1 MKRQIDAEI
10 QKKNYE
16 KELLLCKKAG
26 GDIERY
32 RRLSFNALQ
41 LEQIRK
47 GLESKVDVEL
57 FMDPAKNWLEMELI
71 RTSLEAGIDI
81 EKYIEQGFS
90 WLQCQEIVKGV
101 EEKLDVKK
109 YLNVHFLAP
118 QMKEIRKGLERGIVV
133 DSYCDTRYDWYQM
146 REIRKGLESK
156 MDISCYADP
165 SYKYTT
171 MRAVRKGMEEGILL
185 APFAKQ
191 GYAGKLLFEI
201 GRGIRMNHDITPY
214 LKDGYDEEQLKEIN
228 DAFEAGVNLLPY
240 IRKSFHGVQLH
251 EIILG
256 LQKNLNVAVYADPEL
271 NWFQMREI
279 RYGLEQGLDVKV
291 YAKPCFS
298 QKQMEILRKVLL
310 EGIDVTEFAKEY
322 FEPEQML
329 EKIEKKRQSEL
340 LLDDEVGKFL
350 SETKAEVVEQ
360 EEEVPEKQTDDYL
373 LESCVFVSEDKMQ
386 ASINFSL
393 ASEVLKEE
401 LSKMDVGDVLKLL
414 KHKDVKL
421 GILRESIIAM
431 LREKQFDKE
440 VVVAKGKEPV
450 DGEDAHFSYYFK
462 KEVNPKP
469 KVLADGTVDYK
480 NMELFEFIK
489 KDTLVAEYFPATAGT
504 FGYDVTGQMISPKR
518 GKELPALRVIGVRVS
533 EDKKKYYADID
544 GIIEWHEGENKLEI
558 RNLYTVPGNVDAA
571 IGNIR
576 FNGDVNIMGNVT
588 SGFSVQA
595 AGNIVIDGHCEA
607 SQIEAGGDVI
617 IRKGC
622 QGKGLGKI
630 IAGKSIVG
638 QFFESAVLTAGKD
651 VQATYLLN
659 CQLKAN
665 GKLLVEGRKGV
676 IIGGKTCAKLGVS
689 CNGIGNIAEIATV
702 VSVGIDKE
710 DMTAYQELQ
719 KKIEQTQAELQTC
732 ENGLN
737 KLMANPVHDEKV
749 SMMIQ
754 RLTRAVYTLKSSRK
768 ELFSERNAQM
778 EQMTKQKEARIQVS
792 GRAYPGTLLF
802 LNEDPFAIKE
812 IYNNVEFVKHDN
824 RIDTLAH

>member
-1 MKRQIDAEI
+1 MSI
-10 QKKNYE
+10 QSRLTDVRYELESYMSQLKVYDNQVDYDTVNISIQEVKNE
-16 KELLLCKKAG
+16 TPTGELSIGQKML
-26 GDIERY
+26 
-32 RRLSFNALQ
+32 N
-41 LEQIRK
+41 
-47 GLESKVDVEL
+47 GLENSLRAIAES
-57 FMDPAKNWLEMELI
+57 AKNLCI
-71 RTSLEAGIDI
+71 
-81 EKYIEQGFS
+81 
-90 WLQCQEIVKGV
+90 
-101 EEKLDVKK
+101 
-109 YLNVHFLAP
+109 
-118 QMKEIRKGLERGIVV
+118 
-133 DSYCDTRYDWYQM
+133 
-146 REIRKGLESK
+146 
-156 MDISCYADP
+156 
-165 SYKYTT
+165 
-171 MRAVRKGMEEGILL
+171 
-185 APFAKQ
+185 
-191 GYAGKLLFEI
+191 
-201 GRGIRMNHDITPY
+201 
-214 LKDGYDEEQLKEIN
+214 
-228 DAFEAGVNLLPY
+228 
-240 IRKSFHGVQLH
+240 
-251 EIILG
+251 
-256 LQKNLNVAVYADPEL
+256 
-271 NWFQMREI
+271 WF
-279 RYGLEQGLDVKV
+279 V
-291 YAKPCFS
+291 
-298 QKQMEILRKVLL
+298 
-310 EGIDVTEFAKEY
+310 
-322 FEPEQML
+322 
-329 EKIEKKRQSEL
+329 
-340 LLDDEVGKFL
+340 
-350 SETKAEVVEQ
+350 
-360 EEEVPEKQTDDYL
+360 
-373 LESCVFVSEDKMQ
+373 
-386 ASINFSL
+386 ASIPYF
-393 ASEVLKEE
+393 V
-401 LSKMDVGDVLKLL
+401 
-414 KHKDVKL
+414 
-421 GILRESIIAM
+421 ILFAVIFA
-431 LREKQFDKE
+431 
-440 VVVAKGKEPV
+440 VV
-450 DGEDAHFSYYFK
+450 S
-462 KEVNPKP
+462 
-469 KVLADGTVDYK
+469 
-480 NMELFEFIK
+480 
-489 KDTLVAEYFPATAGT
+489 
-504 FGYDVTGQMISPKR
+504 
-518 GKELPALRVIGVRVS
+518 
-533 EDKKKYYADID
+533 
-544 GIIEWHEGENKLEI
+544 IIEWHEGENKLEI

-571 IGNIR
+571 TGNIR

-768 ELFSERNAQM
+768 ELFSERDAQM

-792 GRAYPGTLLF
+792 GRVYPGTLLF

>member
-298 QKQMEILRKVLL
+298 QKQMEVLRKGLL

-329 EKIEKKRQSEL
+329 EKIEKIHQSEL

-350 SETKAEVVEQ
+350 SETKAGEVEQ
-360 EEEVPEKQTDDYL
+360 EEEVPEKQEDDYL

-393 ASEVLKEE
+393 ASDVLKEE
-401 LSKMDVGDVLKLL
+401 LLKMDVSDVLKLL
-414 KHKDVKL
+414 KHKDVKQ

-431 LREKQFDKE
+431 LREKQFAKE
-440 VVVAKGKEPV
+440 VVVAKGKEPI
-450 DGEDAHFSYYFK
+450 DGEDAHFCYYFK

-504 FGYDVTGQMISPKR
+504 FGYDVTGQMISPKH

-558 RNLYTVPGNVDAA
+558 RNLYT
-571 IGNIR
+571 R
-576 FNGDVNIMGNVT
+576 T
-588 SGFSVQA
+588 
-595 AGNIVIDGHCEA
+595 H
-607 SQIEAGGDVI
+607 
-617 IRKGC
+617 
-622 QGKGLGKI
+622 
-630 IAGKSIVG
+630 
-638 QFFESAVLTAGKD
+638 
-651 VQATYLLN
+651 Y
-659 CQLKAN
+659 
-665 GKLLVEGRKGV
+665 
-676 IIGGKTCAKLGVS
+676 
-689 CNGIGNIAEIATV
+689 
-702 VSVGIDKE
+702 
-710 DMTAYQELQ
+710 
-719 KKIEQTQAELQTC
+719 
-732 ENGLN
+732 
-737 KLMANPVHDEKV
+737 
-749 SMMIQ
+749 
-754 RLTRAVYTLKSSRK
+754 
-768 ELFSERNAQM
+768 
-778 EQMTKQKEARIQVS
+778 
-792 GRAYPGTLLF
+792 
-802 LNEDPFAIKE
+802 
-812 IYNNVEFVKHDN
+812 
-824 RIDTLAH
+824 